1 MQSNVDL
8 AVLDSKGQLVHWFD
22 GFAFQNPGRRVLLEE
37 YTERELSKAI
47 AQLNLKDL
55 PPRKNPLILPDLDQ
69 SRGVRVFV
77 RLMDDRMKAYQAPVV
92 EVVRLEQEDWVPLAW
107 PDEER
112 SVNAASLMKWLSQV
126 YPPGVMERTNQ
137 TTKLVYR
144 IKAVTGTL
152 SLVPA
157 GADSM
162 RRYAV
167 LSGTV
172 KLTDEGED
180 EFSYEGKLDVVLTY
194 QHGERDVAS
203 LRGVFNGIYPRYD
216 RMHDRSMQIPLQA
229 AFESL
234 PE

>member
-22 GFAFQNPGRRVLLEE
+22 GFAFQNPGRRLLLEE
-37 YTERELSKAI
+37 YTERELGKAI
-47 AQLNLKDL
+47 AHLKLNDV
-55 PPRKNPLILPDLDQ
+55 PPRKNPLILPDLNQ

-77 RLMDDRMKAYQAPVV
+77 QLMDDRMKAYQAPVV
-92 EVVRLEQEDWVPLAW
+92 EVVRLEQEDWIQLAW
-107 PDEER
+107 PNKER
-112 SVNAASLMKWLSQV
+112 SVDAASLVKWLSQV

-144 IKAVTGTL
+144 IKTVTGTL

-180 EFSYEGKLDVVLTY
+180 EFSYEGKLEVVLTY
-194 QHGERDVAS
+194 PPGERSVAS
-203 LRGVFNGIYPRYD
+203 LRGVFEGIYPRYD
-216 RMHDRSMQIPLQA
+216 RMHDRSMMIPLQA
-229 AFESL
+229 AFESI